1 MAAYSLDL
9 RQRILSAWENKEN
22 TQRGLAERFKVS
34 LSFIRD
40 LLRRYRE
47 TNEIAAKPQGGDRR
61 SKIKGEDE
69 ELLKKIVAEQNDIY
83 LREIQEK
90 LQQDKGIEVSI
101 SGVSRTLKRLNLGR
115 KKTLVASEQGKER
128 VKESR
133 YEFRRWLETIDIR
146 NLIFIDEMG
155 LNLAMTRLYARCM
168 GGERVYDERPG
179 NKGKNITLIGAMS
192 DEGLIASM
200 TFPGSLNTDS
210 FLVFIEQILLPQL
223 WVGAIVAM
231 DNLPVHYATIATN
244 LIESVGA
251 KVKFLPP
258 YSPDLSPIELCWSK
272 LKEIIRS
279 AKAHTIEALDEA
291 ITNAING
298 ITDENALNWFQ
309 HCGLYFE
316 PFR

>member
-1 MAAYSLDL
+1 
-9 RQRILSAWENKEN
+9 
-22 TQRGLAERFKVS
+22 
-34 LSFIRD
+34 
-40 LLRRYRE
+40 
-47 TNEIAAKPQGGDRR
+47 
-61 SKIKGEDE
+61 
-69 ELLKKIVAEQNDIY
+69 
-83 LREIQEK
+83 
-90 LQQDKGIEVSI
+90 
-101 SGVSRTLKRLNLGR
+101 
-115 KKTLVASEQGKER
+115 
-128 VKESR
+128 
-133 YEFRRWLETIDIR
+133 
-146 NLIFIDEMG
+146 MG
-155 LNLAMTRLYARCM
+155 LNLGMTRFYARCM

-179 NKGKNITLIGAMS
+179 NKGQNITLIGAMS
-192 DEGLIASM
+192 EEGLMASM
-200 TFPGSLNTDS
+200 TFPGSLNTDI

-231 DNLPVHYATIATN
+231 DNLPVHYATIARN

-279 AKAHTIEALDEA
+279 AKARTIEALDEA
-291 ITNAING
+291 ITNAINA